1 MNREVEKVL
10 ETIEDNAQEVNV
22 EVEPAMSQEEIQAQ
36 IDQLNAEIGKIQ
48 SKFRSTNGISMS
60 PKFKI
65 IDSRDCYPGPGA
77 YRSFSEFG
85 IYEKD
90 DSKRTLKSNIGNKT
104 TSNLN
109 NKEGNTDEK

>member
-1 MNREVEKVL
+1 
-10 ETIEDNAQEVNV
+10 
-22 EVEPAMSQEEIQAQ
+22 
-36 IDQLNAEIGKIQ
+36 
-48 SKFRSTNGISMS
+48 MS

-65 IDSRDCYPGPGA
+65 VDSRDCYPGPGA
-77 YRSFSEFG
+77 YKSFSEFG